1 MANNPLFNMLGGN
14 RQLQGADGGFGD
26 MMQEFAMFRKNFRGD
41 ARQQVQELL
50 NSGKMTQAQ
59 YDSLSLVARQIM
71 PMLK

>member
-14 RQLQGADGGFGD
+14 KQTAADGGFAA
-26 MMQEFAMFRKNFRGD
+26 MMQEFAQFRQGFRGD

-59 YDSLSLVARQIM
+59 YDSLSAIARQIM